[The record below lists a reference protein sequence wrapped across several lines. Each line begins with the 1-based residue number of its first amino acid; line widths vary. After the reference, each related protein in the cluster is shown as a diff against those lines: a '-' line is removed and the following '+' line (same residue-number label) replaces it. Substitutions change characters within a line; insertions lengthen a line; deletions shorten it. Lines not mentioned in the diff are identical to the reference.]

1 MPIVR
6 NKNREQRS
14 PSPSSTQVDKNDRE
28 QEQDQEEE
36 EIKTTSNKSKQITTH
51 ISISK
56 DKVDVD
62 IDNIIPVTSKGTS
75 SNSKSGQASDQ
86 TPEVTKVERYKV
98 SILDFDPERVVLLE
112 PRKEKIKPKDKDKD
126 SKEKDSKEKEDEQEF
141 YAAGIEYNYPER
153 QSYLPES
160 GKVGKY
166 PAERGPLIIAT
177 PPWISEYGL
186 RYKNNKYYAIYLVK
200 PQHTLPDNLSKEE
213 RERLIKEYDS
223 LPDIFNDKMDR
234 MKEVLGEQVGKYY
247 LQSKIVV
254 EKILDDKKSKTEK
267 KPVIREDVE
276 SIFADFIRYQQDKS
290 EKPNYDLPKIFK
302 LAYSTYRRNDVYATT
317 VLFPDGEEIPVAD
330 WQALLFKP
338 HISENDI
345 HVHQV
350 FANKM
355 MTCIQLKARSV
366 LLLEINERKSGTTQ
380 QDRAQ
385 YWSSHDSGKISN
397 LKKTVQLALQK
408 VNSDKKQ
415 KETATED
422 QDGGS
427 GEPNTTYSGIINR
440 KGNNPLDEIKSARES
455 MGKIE

>member
-14 PSPSSTQVDKNDRE
+14 PSPTQVDKNDRDDDK
-28 QEQDQEEE
+28 DQEEE
-36 EIKTTSNKSKQITTH
+36 QEEIKSTSSKSKQVTTH
-51 ISISK
+51 ITISK

-62 IDNIIPVTSKGTS
+62 IDNIIPVTSTG
-75 SNSKSGQASDQ
+75 SNSKSAQ
-86 TPEVTKVERYKV
+86 TAAQKPEVIKIERYKV

-112 PRKEKIKPKDKDKD
+112 PRKEKIKPKEKEEDKKDGD
-126 SKEKDSKEKEDEQEF
+126 SKKKEEEQEF
-141 YAAGIEYNYPER
+141 YAAGIEYDYPER
-153 QSYLPES
+153 QMYLPGS

-166 PAERGPLIIAT
+166 PSERGPLIIAT

-223 LPDIFNDKMDR
+223 LPDIFNEKMDR
-234 MKEVLGEQVGKYY
+234 MKEVLGQQVGKYY

-254 EKILDDKKSKTEK
+254 EKILDDKKSKIEK
-267 KPVIREDVE
+267 KPVIREDIE

-380 QDRAQ
+380 QDRAE

-415 KETATED
+415 KETATDD

-427 GEPNTTYSGIINR
+427 SEPNTTYSGIINR